1 MGDTLTRRDREAL
14 NYTRLSTFSER
25 ERRHNSK
32 ARSVRPSNRLEF
44 ANRRNA
50 TKRGKYSLRQ
60 SPQADRKRM
69 WQGHARCTFRRR
81 GAIAS
86 ARSIVEI
93 VHVVDLPPVSR
104 SDRKST
110 RLNSSHLGI

>member
-14 NYTRLSTFSER
+14 NYTRLRTFSER

-50 TKRGKYSLRQ
+50 TTRGKYSLRQ
-60 SPQADRKRM
+60 SPQADRQRM
-69 WQGHARCTFRRR
+69 WQGHARCTLRRR
-81 GAIAS
+81 GAVAS

-93 VHVVDLPPVSR
+93 RDVDGLATV
-104 SDRKST
+104 T
-110 RLNSSHLGI
+110 